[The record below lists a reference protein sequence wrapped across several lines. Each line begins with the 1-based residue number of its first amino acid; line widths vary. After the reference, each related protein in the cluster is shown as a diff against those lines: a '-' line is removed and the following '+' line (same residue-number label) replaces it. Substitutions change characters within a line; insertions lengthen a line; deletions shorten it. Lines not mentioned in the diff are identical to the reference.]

1 MALRAGLARI
11 YTQIWGVL
19 NKSIQGCVG
28 VVFTAEKGGVG
39 CETGDPTSL
48 LGNVHYDR
56 PMTPS
61 EMQATID
68 RLRRTAQNLCL
79 IASEPGQTP
88 VHPHETIAREEVP
101 TTRATADE
109 VESVLA
115 EF

>member
-1 MALRAGLARI
+1 
-11 YTQIWGVL
+11 
-19 NKSIQGCVG
+19 
-28 VVFTAEKGGVG
+28 
-39 CETGDPTSL
+39 
-48 LGNVHYDR
+48 
-56 PMTPS
+56 
-61 EMQATID
+61 MQATID
-68 RLRRTAQNLCL
+68 RLRRTTQNLCL